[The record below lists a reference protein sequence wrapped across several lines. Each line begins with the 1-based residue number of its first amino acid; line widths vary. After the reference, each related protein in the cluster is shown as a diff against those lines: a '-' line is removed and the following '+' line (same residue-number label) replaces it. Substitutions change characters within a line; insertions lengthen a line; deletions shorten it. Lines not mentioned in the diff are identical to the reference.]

1 MKYEIAICDDST
13 ADREYISNFVKKW
26 AKESGFMIYISEFPS
41 AENFMFH
48 YEEKKDYDILLLD
61 IEMDA
66 MDGVTMAKRLRQAN
80 DSIQIVFVTGYS
92 DYICEG
98 YEVEALH
105 YLMKP
110 VKEEKLFTVLNR
122 AIEKRA
128 KNEKILNIEVGCEMV
143 RIPMYQIRYADVSG
157 NYVTIHALS
166 DNTIKMTLRD
176 LEKELD
182 ERFFRV
188 SRSEIVNLNCISR
201 VTKKEIIL
209 NDGTEIIL
217 PRGAYDKVNR
227 AIINMD

>member
-1 MKYEIAICDDST
+1 
-13 ADREYISNFVKKW
+13 
-26 AKESGFMIYISEFPS
+26 
-41 AENFMFH
+41 
-48 YEEKKDYDILLLD
+48 
-61 IEMDA
+61 MDA

-122 AIEKRA
+122 AIKKRA

-166 DNTIKMTLRD
+166 DNTIKMTLCD

>member
-1 MKYEIAICDDST
+1 MKYEIAICDDSSE
-13 ADREYISNFVKKW
+13 DREYISNFVKKW
-26 AKESGFMIYISEFPS
+26 AKESGIMIYISEFSS

-61 IEMDA
+61 IEMDG
-66 MDGVTMAKRLRQAN
+66 MDGVTMAKRLRQTN

-105 YLMKP
+105 YLIKP
-110 VKEEKLFTVLNR
+110 VKEDKLFTVLNR

-128 KNEKILNIEVGCEMV
+128 KNEKVLNIEVGCEMV
-143 RIPMYQIRYADVSG
+143 RIPIYQIRYADVSG

-166 DNTIKMTLRD
+166 DNTIKMTLSD

-227 AIINMD
+227 AIINLK